1 MRPCVVAFL
10 LLVLASAPA
19 RAQRAQDPRDSA
31 PSAAVP
37 ARLAPPWP
45 RYEFS
50 WHGDGRSAARFVP
63 SALTESQEKT
73 LSTLGLVLLG
83 ALTLWLLTR

>member
-1 MRPCVVAFL
+1 M
-10 LLVLASAPA
+10 
-19 RAQRAQDPRDSA
+19 
-31 PSAAVP
+31 P